1 MSGSAEGA
9 HHVRLRGRS
18 PSETGKAFLRSASS
32 GCDAGSAS
40 NHVQSMDTSE
50 AENDVPKEQ
59 HLAEVQAALEGGT
72 LDTTAIPEDEVRQ
85 DGD

>member
-1 MSGSAEGA
+1 MRA
-9 HHVRLRGRS
+9 L
-18 PSETGKAFLRSASS
+18 
-32 GCDAGSAS
+32 AS

-59 HLAEVQAALEGGT
+59 HLAEVQAALEGGA

-85 DGD
+85 DGDLPPSGCTGSQCVPFHCAWSE